1 MTPTGHR
8 SGCSFAVGR
17 LACAVIALVIV
28 ARLAVPAFGSAYQA
42 VPKLVVIL
50 VIDQFRGDYL
60 DRYHRDIGPNGFR
73 LFTDRGA
80 YFPACYYQYANTRT
94 APGHATIGT
103 GTYSAGHG
111 IFSNEWWDATQKR
124 MVSSVEDPATKLIGA
139 DVDGIGSSPHNLLAG
154 TLGDELRLATQG
166 QSRVYGIALKDRAA
180 ILPTGFSAN
189 AAFWIDQDSGAWVT
203 STYYMATAPHWLL
216 SFNGQGSAKKYLNLE
231 WKDADGTVLAS
242 TAPKETDSGKPVS
255 YYALVGSTPYANDYE
270 FEFAR
275 ELIQQEKLGHGTVTD
290 LLVISLSANDI
301 LGHQVGPD
309 APQMRAMILATD
321 RQLADFISFLTQQYG
336 QGQFWVVLTADH
348 GVAPLLAIDKQLSIP
363 AEAPAPSNLKAQLSK
378 GIGARLH
385 KQGDYV
391 RTVDYPIV
399 YLNSEAFPPNL
410 SEAEMEIYAADSMKS
425 NGFPGAFTK
434 EQMASG
440 EVPPTGLGRLYVNSY
455 SPYGGAWVMGVPA
468 IFSYVP
474 SGKAIADH
482 GAPYSYDQ
490 HVPLA
495 FYGPAF
501 KPGVYRDQVEPID
514 LASTLAV
521 MLGIN
526 KPTSSTGRVLTEAI
540 VQNARQ
546 DQPPG
551 NLIPAVKPHP
561 RKEGR
566 Q

>member
-1 MTPTGHR
+1 MFR
-8 SGCSFAVGR
+8 AK
-17 LACAVIALVIV
+17 LAFLLATVL
-28 ARLAVPAFGSAYQA
+28 LAVAAFGSAYQA
-42 VPKLVVIL
+42 SPKLVVII

-60 DRYHRDIGPNGFR
+60 ERYHQEFGPSGFR

-103 GTYSAGHG
+103 GAYSVGHG
-111 IFSNEWWDATQKR
+111 IFSNEWWDPTQKR
-124 MVSSVEDPATKLIGA
+124 MVSSVEDATTKLIGA
-139 DVDGIGSSPHNLLAG
+139 DVEGVGSSPHNLLAG

-166 QSRVYGIALKDRAA
+166 QSRVYGIALKDRAG
-180 ILPTGFSAN
+180 ILSTGFSSN
-189 AAFWIDQDSGAWVT
+189 GAFWIDKDNGAWLT
-203 STYYMATAPHWLL
+203 STYYMSTPPHWLL

-231 WKDADGTVLAS
+231 WKDSDGTVLAS
-242 TAPKETDSGKPVS
+242 TAPRDNDSGKPVG
-255 YYALVGSTPYANDYE
+255 YYELVGSTPYANDYE

-309 APQMRAMILATD
+309 APQMRDMVLATD

-336 QGQFWVVLTADH
+336 QGQFWVALTADH
-348 GVAPLLAIDKQLSIP
+348 GVAPLIATDKRLSIP
-363 AEAPAPSNLKAQLSK
+363 AEAPSSSNLKAQLNKAIS
-378 GIGARLH
+378 ARLH
-385 KQGDYV
+385 KQGDFV

-410 SEAEMEIYAADSMKS
+410 SDAEAEIYAADSMKS
-425 NGFPGAFTK
+425 ANFLTAFTK

-440 EVPPTGLGRLYVNSY
+440 ELPPTPLGRLYLNSY
-455 SPYGGAWVMGVPA
+455 SPYGGAWVMGVPTV
-468 IFSYVP
+468 FSYAP

-495 FYGPAF
+495 FYGQAF
-501 KPGVYRDQVEPID
+501 KTGVYRDQVEPID
-514 LASTLAV
+514 LAPTLAV

-526 KPTSSTGRVLTEAI
+526 KPSSATGRVLTEAI
-540 VQNARQ
+540 APGRIQ
-546 DQPPG
+546 DPILVVPP
-551 NLIPAVKPHP
+551 AKPHP
-561 RKEGR
+561 AKEGR

>member
-1 MTPTGHR
+1 MFR
-8 SGCSFAVGR
+8 AK
-17 LACAVIALVIV
+17 
-28 ARLAVPAFGSAYQA
+28 LAVLAAVVLLAVAAFASAYQA
-42 VPKLVVIL
+42 SPKLVVII

-60 DRYHRDIGPNGFR
+60 ERYHQEFGPNGFR

-103 GTYSAGHG
+103 GAYSPAHG
-111 IFSNEWWDATQKR
+111 IFSNEWWDPAQKR
-124 MVSSVEDPATKLIGA
+124 VVSSVEDGSTKLIGA
-139 DVDGIGSSPHNLLAG
+139 EAEGVGSSPHNLLAG

-189 AAFWIDQDSGAWVT
+189 AAFWIDRDSGAWVT
-203 STYYMATAPHWLL
+203 STYYMSNPPHWLL

-231 WKDADGTVLAS
+231 WKDSDGTVLAS
-242 TAPKETDSGKPVS
+242 TAPRDDNGKPVS
-255 YYALVGSTPYANDYE
+255 YYELVGSTPFANDYE
-270 FEFAR
+270 FDFAR

-309 APQMRAMILATD
+309 APQMRAMVLATD
-321 RQLADFISFLTQQYG
+321 KQISDFASFLTQQYG
-336 QGQFWVVLTADH
+336 AGQFWLALTADH
-348 GVAPLLAIDKQLSIP
+348 GVAPLHATDKQLAIP
-363 AEAPAPSNLKAQLSK
+363 SESPSDSNVRVQLNKALS
-378 GIGARLH
+378 ARLH

-391 RTVDYPIV
+391 RTVSYPLV
-399 YLNSEAFPPNL
+399 FVNSDAFPPNL
-410 SEAEMEIYAADSMKS
+410 SEGEDETYVAETMKS
-425 NGFPGAFTK
+425 QGFLSAFTK
-434 EQMASG
+434 EQMGSG
-440 EVPPTGLGRLYVNSY
+440 ELPPTPLGHLYLNSY
-455 SPYGGAWVMGVPA
+455 SPLGGPWVMGVPTP
-468 IFSYVP
+468 FSYSAV
-474 SGKAIADH
+474 GKAIADH

-501 KPGVYRDQVEPID
+501 RPGIYRDQVEPVD

-526 KPTSSTGRVLTEAI
+526 KPTSAIGRVLTEAI
-540 VQNARQ
+540 AQRGRAEDAPAVPAATPKPR
-546 DQPPG
+546 PPG
-551 NLIPAVKPHP
+551 ARP
-561 RKEGR
+561 
-566 Q
+566 